1 MICGRIKCFFEA
13 KGYGFIEDFDGK
25 EVYFHYTSVE
35 GARPTELV
43 SGTTV
48 YFEAL
53 NTGIGLEAYRVQVTR
68 EMSA

>member
-35 GARPTELV
+35 GATPTELV

-48 YFEAL
+48 YFVAL
-53 NTGIGLEAYRVQVTR
+53 NTGIGMEAYRVQVTR